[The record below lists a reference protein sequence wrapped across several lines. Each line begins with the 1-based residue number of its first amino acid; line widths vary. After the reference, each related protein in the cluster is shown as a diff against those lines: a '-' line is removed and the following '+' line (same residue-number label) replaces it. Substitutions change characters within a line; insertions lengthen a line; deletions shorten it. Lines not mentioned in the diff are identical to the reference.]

1 MTEVNRPPRLLQ
13 LGLMMP
19 RGDRRGAKSLRVL
32 ALMQLASSLAD
43 GLLSGVLALYLVAVR
58 DVGVGRAALLLT
70 VAEGC
75 GMGGAAVLGWASD
88 MLGRRET
95 IFVSYGS
102 SALACAI
109 LGLGALDFGGLV
121 LAASAVAFAMRGAAS
136 VRNAVIADEGGADR
150 VRTRAYLRTVMNG
163 GLLAGLGAAALV
175 AASHVELLYRASF
188 VAAATCYA
196 VGAAVSSRLP
206 RDLPAVGGEK
216 PRGGAVRRGRP
227 GTPVWR
233 RGTYL
238 LTMAALACFV
248 VNFEVLGL
256 GMSLWLV
263 GVHHAP
269 AWLVPTALTVNSLL
283 AILVQ
288 LPLSAGVDSVP
299 AAVSAI
305 GRALVWVTLGSLMLA
320 VAPYVGSWLAALVI
334 AAAGIH
340 TIGDVLGSAGQWG
353 LEMELA
359 DPWRQ
364 GEYQGAASLL
374 AGAARSLAPQLV
386 VLFLLRYDSWG
397 WFGLVA
403 FFALAA
409 LTLRWSALRMWSRS
423 SPEAVDPAVG

>member
-1 MTEVNRPPRLLQ
+1 
-13 LGLMMP
+13 
-19 RGDRRGAKSLRVL
+19 
-32 ALMQLASSLAD
+32 
-43 GLLSGVLALYLVAVR
+43 
-58 DVGVGRAALLLT
+58 
-70 VAEGC
+70 
-75 GMGGAAVLGWASD
+75 
-88 MLGRRET
+88 
-95 IFVSYGS
+95 
-102 SALACAI
+102 
-109 LGLGALDFGGLV
+109 
-121 LAASAVAFAMRGAAS
+121 
-136 VRNAVIADEGGADR
+136 
-150 VRTRAYLRTVMNG
+150 
-163 GLLAGLGAAALV
+163 
-175 AASHVELLYRASF
+175 
-188 VAAATCYA
+188 
-196 VGAAVSSRLP
+196 
-206 RDLPAVGGEK
+206 
-216 PRGGAVRRGRP
+216 
-227 GTPVWR
+227 
-233 RGTYL
+233 
-238 LTMAALACFV
+238 MAALACFV

-364 GEYQGAASLL
+364 GEYQGVASLL